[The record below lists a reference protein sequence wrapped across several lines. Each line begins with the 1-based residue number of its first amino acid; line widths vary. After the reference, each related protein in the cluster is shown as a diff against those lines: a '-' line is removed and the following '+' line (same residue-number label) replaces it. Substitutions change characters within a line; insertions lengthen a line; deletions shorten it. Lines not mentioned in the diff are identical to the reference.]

1 MVLISIIT
9 ALVVYYLM
17 VFGWYHRLKNQP
29 PTTGEPSEPQHSKP
43 AKTDSLVG
51 VTRYRSGLIRTNED
65 TRGHIPQAVEN
76 DTTFAPEL
84 PDEPEG
90 LAFEMTFE
98 EPEEPDMEDEE
109 IANYLMDDE
118 AGQATGVEFEKL
130 GEAVRTANNSDA
142 SDADK
147 QQAADTLNRIAGT
160 NLYDAVVANING
172 GMQQVAELL
181 KRNEATVLVVQP
193 SVATGD
199 RELDAFDMNDFL

>member
-1 MVLISIIT
+1 MVLFSIIT
-9 ALVVYYLM
+9 ALLIYYLM
-17 VFGWYHRLKNQP
+17 VFGWYHRLKSRNTP
-29 PTTGEPSEPQHSKP
+29 RATTPQKEVAKP
-43 AKTDSLVG
+43 LKTDSLVG
-51 VTRYRSGLIRTNED
+51 VTRYRSGLISTNED

-76 DTTFAPEL
+76 DITFAPEL
-84 PDEPEG
+84 PDEPKE

-98 EPEEPDMEDEE
+98 EPDEPDAEDEE

-130 GEAVRTANNSDA
+130 GEAVRTANNADA

-181 KRNEATVLVVQP
+181 KRNEAAVLAAAPVSENP
-193 SVATGD
+193 
-199 RELDAFDMNDFL
+199 ELQTFDMNDFL

>member
-17 VFGWYHRLKNQP
+17 VFGWYNRLKTRNTPQA
-29 PTTGEPSEPQHSKP
+29 TTPQKEVAKPSKN
-43 AKTDSLVG
+43 DSLVG
-51 VTRYRSGLIRTNED
+51 VTRYRSGLISTNED
-65 TRGHIPQAVEN
+65 TRGHVPQAVEN

-84 PDEPEG
+84 PDEPEE
-90 LAFEMTFE
+90 LTFEMTFD
-98 EPEEPDMEDEE
+98 EPDEPDAEDEE

-118 AGQATGVEFEKL
+118 AGQAIGVEFEKL
-130 GEAVRTANNSDA
+130 GEAVRTANNADA
-142 SDADK
+142 SETEK

-181 KRNEATVLVVQP
+181 KRNEAAVQ
-193 SVATGD
+193 VAAPASENP
-199 RELDAFDMNDFL
+199 ELQMFDMNDFL